1 MLLHA
6 MAHWPSVITT
16 EFWSFAVKQAI
27 NIHNST
33 PRKDQDKCPYTLF
46 TGEEPR
52 QHPDDFQVFGCPV
65 FVLDPVLQDG
75 NALPKWDSR
84 CYQGMYVG
92 HSPHHASNVVLVYNP
107 ATKLVSP
114 QYHIIFDEGFQ
125 TAEDNLPDN
134 TRSAM
139 NDALVKLIEDEFNKD
154 SFWWHSMHDT
164 PEEATKYKYFDR
176 NWDLAVEKDIPL
188 I

>member
-1 MLLHA
+1 

-16 EFWSFAVKQAI
+16 KFWSFAVKQAI

-33 PRKDQDKCPYTLF
+33 PQKDQDKCPYTLF

-52 QHPDDFQVFGCPV
+52 QHPDDFQVFSCPV

-75 NALPKWDSR
+75 NALPKWDSQ
-84 CYQGMYVG
+84 CYQGVYVG

-134 TRSAM
+134 TRSTM
-139 NDALVKLIEDEFNKD
+139 KEALVKLIEDEFNKE
-154 SFWWHSMHDT
+154 FLVALNARHS
-164 PEEATKYKYFDR
+164 R
-176 NWDLAVEKDIPL
+176 RSNQIQIL
-188 I
+188 